1 MSTKN
6 TLPLMC
12 YTQTENGENVII
24 HYGEMGYRTS
34 ANANLHIGIGGKKRD
49 IDELNENVGVTK
61 EQVAVMTAGSMF
73 GWNIPLVTN
82 YLSQ

>member
-12 YTQTENGENVII
+12 YVQTECGETVAVCYGDRGYFKNALCETPNGEQ
-24 HYGEMGYRTS
+24 
-34 ANANLHIGIGGKKRD
+34 RD
-49 IDELNENVGVTK
+49 VDELNERVGVTK

-82 YLSQ
+82 YIEGY